1 MFEKKKK
8 DLKKSHLSS
17 LRSVPAQLTGAT
29 GYTDLAITEKDTT
42 QLDILTSLETIA
54 KRLQSFETQPMVSN
68 SVSTFFLLN
77 V

>member
-1 MFEKKKK
+1 MFKKKK
-8 DLKKSHLSS
+8 KKILRSHIYP
-17 LRSVPAQLTGAT
+17 LRSVPAQFTGAT

-54 KRLQSFETQPMVSN
+54 KRLQSFETQPMISN